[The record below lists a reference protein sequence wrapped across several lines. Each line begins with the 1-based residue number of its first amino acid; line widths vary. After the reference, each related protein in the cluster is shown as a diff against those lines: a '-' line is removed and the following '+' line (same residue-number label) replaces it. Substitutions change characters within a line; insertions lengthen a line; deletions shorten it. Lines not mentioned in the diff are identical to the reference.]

1 MWIGLIKNP
10 ALMRDTYQGVP
21 EMPVESDESA
31 DIYQTIINPI
41 MNVEDDWPMLESDFV
56 TPIDD
61 YLGLDLDI
69 GSNAFFDVA
78 KCEKMVTWLKK
89 RLEGDVPS
97 RMLDF
102 YEKLLEY
109 CERAVKLGTGVVV
122 EL

>member
-10 ALMRDTYQGVP
+10 ALMKDTYQGVP
-21 EMPVESDESA
+21 EMPFESDANA
-31 DIYQTIINPI
+31 DIYQTIVNPI
-41 MNVEDDWPMLESDFV
+41 MNVEDDWPLLEGDFV

-78 KCEKMVTWLKK
+78 TCEKMVTWLKA
-89 RLEGDVPS
+89 RLEKDVPS
-97 RMLDF
+97 RLLDF